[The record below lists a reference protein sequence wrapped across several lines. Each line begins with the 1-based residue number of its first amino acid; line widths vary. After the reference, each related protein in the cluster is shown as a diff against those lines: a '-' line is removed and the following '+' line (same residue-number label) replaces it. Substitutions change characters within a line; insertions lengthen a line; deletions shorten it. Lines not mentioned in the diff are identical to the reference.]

1 MSGGKGA
8 VFRFVVLGLLFLCWF
23 LAEAAAMGTEKY
35 SEGVSVKKTKGTW
48 TYEEA
53 EFIRQEEQKQ
63 EFPASCTFWGEREEE
78 YLESR
83 KLERVET
90 AFVLEVLGETRGLLP
105 ASAPLYGEDEES
117 CLLSEDMAYKLFGSK
132 DVMGEGIL
140 YRGRILTVRGILR
153 GMEGTAAVQAVR
165 EGDSVLD
172 TIAYE
177 ANTEVQSSEN
187 PVQAFL
193 LRHAIQ
199 GKVLERK
206 YFSACAKLLIFCLP
220 MVIFLRM
227 AGQITGIM
235 RAQRGRRIQ
244 TAALWAVMILMT
256 VLFSC
261 FFGNL
266 PA

>member
-1 MSGGKGA
+1 M
-8 VFRFVVLGLLFLCWF
+8 
-23 LAEAAAMGTEKY
+23 
-35 SEGVSVKKTKGTW
+35 
-48 TYEEA
+48 
-53 EFIRQEEQKQ
+53 
-63 EFPASCTFWGEREEE
+63 
-78 YLESR
+78 
-83 KLERVET
+83 
-90 AFVLEVLGETRGLLP
+90 LGETRGLLP

-132 DVMGEGIL
+132 DVMGEEIL

-220 MVIFLRM
+220 MVIFSQNGR
-227 AGQITGIM
+227 ADHRNYEGAEGQTDTDSSLVGSDDTDDSPIFHAFLEISRPDQGCGANKMVRLYILETHDAADTG
-235 RAQRGRRIQ
+235 
-244 TAALWAVMILMT
+244 
-256 VLFSC
+256 
-261 FFGNL
+261 
-266 PA
+266 